1 MKKNLAGEKKRMRL
15 IDADA
20 FSEEMKRRQNACEKW
35 MHNAEMLNDED
46 MIARANGAWSVF
58 IETKLTLDK
67 QPTVSPDMAQ
77 VLAYECGKAER
88 KKGKW
93 VNGQCSECGC
103 DVPAYIIDWKWQKD
117 MDAKFC
123 PMCGAKM
130 K

>member
-1 MKKNLAGEKKRMRL
+1 MRL

-93 VNGQCSECGC
+93 IPVTNGRGGYCCELCNRYAPSYRSGEEHLSR
-103 DVPAYIIDWKWQKD
+103 
-117 MDAKFC
+117 FC
-123 PMCGAKM
+123 PNCGAEM
-130 K
+130 E